1 MRRSA
6 PGLAFIARR
15 RTRSRAVVTDVVHA
29 TVRVMGQ
36 GATAPAVLGG
46 TDEPFLDG
54 HLARLATCQV
64 WRIGDAFVVGGT
76 VPRAWLRWQRGMIF
90 LENFN
95 ADPEPDPGPTRCDSA
110 RAGHVATEHNL
121 H

>member
-1 MRRSA
+1 M
-6 PGLAFIARR
+6 
-15 RTRSRAVVTDVVHA
+15 
-29 TVRVMGQ
+29 
-36 GATAPAVLGG
+36 LGG
-46 TDEPFLDG
+46 AEEPFLDG

-76 VPRAWLRWQRGMIF
+76 VRGCGGMIF

-95 ADPEPDPGPTRCDSA
+95 ADPEPDPGPIRRDSA